1 MRPEPMPAA
10 ADARSGPLVLRF
22 ENLFDHAGT
31 LDLRYSAAAREL
43 SGREVVIE
51 GYLSQSHGPQPRW
64 SLVDQQ
70 GLCPDC
76 SPVPAIALPG
86 ARAPMRAGDDG
97 PVRVRGRLDYGLRID
112 DGVASMLRI
121 DNAIIHWATGHT

>member
-1 MRPEPMPAA
+1 M
-10 ADARSGPLVLRF
+10 
-22 ENLFDHAGT
+22 
-31 LDLRYSAAAREL
+31 
-43 SGREVVIE
+43 IE
-51 GYLSQSHGPQPRW
+51 GYLAHAHGPHARL

-76 SPVPAIALPG
+76 SPVAAIALID
-86 ARAPMRAGDDG
+86 AKAPMRAGDDG

-121 DNAIIHWATGHT
+121 ENAALAPVQA

>member
-1 MRPEPMPAA
+1 MRPEPVAA
-10 ADARSGPLVLRF
+10 TAERSGPLMLRF
-22 ENLFDHAGT
+22 DDLFDHAGT
-31 LDLRYSAAAREL
+31 LDLRYSASAREL

-51 GYLSQSHGPQPRW
+51 GYLSQSHGPQRRW

-70 GLCPDC
+70 GVCPDC

-86 ARAPMRAGDDG
+86 ARAPMRAGDEG
-97 PVRVRGRLDYGLRID
+97 AVRVRGRLDYGLRID

-121 DNAIIHWATGHT
+121 DNATIGWATELT

>member
-1 MRPEPMPAA
+1 MRPEPMPAE
-10 ADARSGPLVLRF
+10 ADERSGPLVLRF
-22 ENLFDHAGT
+22 DDLFDHAGT
-31 LDLRYSAAAREL
+31 LDLRYSASVREL

-51 GYLSQSHGPQPRW
+51 GYLSQSHGPQRRW

-70 GLCPDC
+70 GVCPDC

-86 ARAPMRAGDDG
+86 ARAPMRAGDEG
-97 PVRVRGRLDYGLRID
+97 AVRVRGRLDYGLRID

-121 DNAIIHWATGHT
+121 DNATIGWATELT